1 MRRTVCGALIA
12 AAMTAAVAQ
21 MAMAAGSDP
30 DEPSVSDDPNW
41 KAGKAA
47 IDAKNWKSA
56 IDAFNRAAAKHRDSA
71 DIYNYLGYAYRKS
84 GDLDNA
90 FKNYNTALRLEPS
103 HRGAHE
109 YIGEAYLM
117 KNDLADAQK
126 HLQELERICQKKCE
140 EYEDLAQS
148 IADYKSGKP
157 VASTQ

>member
-12 AAMTAAVAQ
+12 SALMAVAQ
-21 MAMAAGSDP
+21 LAVAAGSDP
-30 DEPSVSDDPNW
+30 SDSAVSDDPDW

-47 IDAKNWKSA
+47 IDAKSWKSA
-56 IDAFNRAAAKHRDSA
+56 IDSFNKAASKHHDNA
-71 DIYNYLGYAYRKS
+71 DVYNYLGYAYRKS

-90 FKNYNTALRLEPS
+90 FKNYNMALRLEPA

-117 KNDLADAQK
+117 KQDLPGAQK
-126 HLQELERICQKKCE
+126 HLAELERICQKKCE

-157 VASTQ
+157 IAAK